1 VIDQFLGITAATD
14 PMTGTALPA
23 PSTVTVSVLN
33 GTGAY
38 NQAAT
43 TAFALG
49 GLGFHIVGTG
59 DADPVGDPAETVV
72 TYANAAAE
80 RPPSRWPTLCRDR
93 SSWRWARR
101 ATAQR

>member
-1 VIDQFLGITAATD
+1 VIDQFLASPPPPTD
-14 PMTGTALPA
+14 DRHRTTR

-49 GLGFHIVGTG
+49 ASASTSSAPVTQTG
-59 DADPVGDPAETVV
+59 
-72 TYANAAAE
+72 
-80 RPPSRWPTLCRDR
+80 R
-93 SSWRWARR
+93 
-101 ATAQR
+101 